1 MTTKRALI
9 SVSNK
14 DGIIDFARAI
24 AKRGFEIVSTGGTKN
39 LLKKSGVDGIIDVSD
54 VTGFPECLGG
64 RVKTLHPK
72 IHGGILAVRE
82 NQSHMQQLGELDITP
97 VDMVVFNL
105 YPFRETVENPS
116 CTFSDAVEQI
126 DIGGPSALRA
136 AAKNY
141 KDVIVIVDSEDY
153 KLVLEEL
160 DKGEVSLSTRE
171 YLACKVF
178 EHTAAY
184 DAVISEYFRKKLN
197 TGKYPKRL
205 TLSFEKMAD
214 MRYGENPHQSAAFY
228 RDSFFDKYGIV
239 NARQLGGKQLSFNNI
254 NDASAALEIA
264 REFADEQA
272 VAVAVKHANPCGA
285 AVGTDILDAY
295 KKAYASD
302 PVSIFGGIV
311 VLNKNV
317 DAATASE
324 LSETFLE
331 IVIAPGYDDD
341 ALEILKKKKNLRIL
355 KHDVAQSSGGIE
367 FKKVGGGILV
377 QDTDCCGSFDVNV
390 VTKKAPSES
399 ELRDLIFGMK
409 IVKHVKSNA
418 IVLAKNQATVGIGP
432 GQTNRV
438 TSLKIA
444 LEYAGENAAGSV
456 MASDAFFP
464 FDDCVTEA
472 ANAGVKAII
481 QPGGSVRDQD
491 SIDACDRLGISMVF
505 TGVRHFKH

>member
-1 MTTKRALI
+1 MATRRALI

-24 AKRGFEIVSTGGTKN
+24 VKKGFEIVSTGGTKS
-39 LLKKSGVDGIIDVSD
+39 LLKKSGVDCITDVSE

-72 IHGGILAVRE
+72 IHGGILAVRD
-82 NQSHMQQLGELDITP
+82 NQSHMQQINELEITP

-116 CTFSDAVEQI
+116 CSFSDAVEQI

-141 KDVIVIVDSEDY
+141 RDVIVIVDSNDY
-153 KLVLEEL
+153 KLVMEEL
-160 DKGEVSLSTRE
+160 DKGEVSLEVRE

-197 TGKYPKRL
+197 LNRFPEKL
-205 TLSFEKMAD
+205 TFSFEKMAD

-228 RDSFFDKYGIV
+228 RDSFFDKHSIV
-239 NARQLGGKQLSFNNI
+239 NARQLWGKQLSFNNI

-272 VAVAVKHANPCGA
+272 AAVAVKHANPCGA
-285 AVGTDILDAY
+285 ALGTTILDAY
-295 KKAYASD
+295 KKAYDSD
-302 PVSIFGGIV
+302 PVSIYGGIV
-311 VLNKNV
+311 VLSRKV
-317 DAATASE
+317 DALTAKE
-324 LSETFLE
+324 LSGIFLE
-331 IVIAPGYDDD
+331 IIIAPDYDED
-341 ALEILKKKKNLRIL
+341 ALEILKQKKNLRIL
-355 KHDVAQSSGGIE
+355 KHEVAKSSGGIE
-367 FKKVGGGILV
+367 LKKVGGGVLV
-377 QDTDCCGSFDVNV
+377 QDIDCCGSFDLNV
-390 VTKKAPSES
+390 VTKKAPSEA

-418 IVLAKNQATVGIGP
+418 IVLVKNQATVGIGP

-444 LEYAGENAAGSV
+444 LEYAGEKASGSV

-472 ANAGVKAII
+472 AKAGVKSII
-481 QPGGSVRDQD
+481 QPGGSVRDKD
-491 SIDACDRLGISMVF
+491 SIEACDKLGISMVF